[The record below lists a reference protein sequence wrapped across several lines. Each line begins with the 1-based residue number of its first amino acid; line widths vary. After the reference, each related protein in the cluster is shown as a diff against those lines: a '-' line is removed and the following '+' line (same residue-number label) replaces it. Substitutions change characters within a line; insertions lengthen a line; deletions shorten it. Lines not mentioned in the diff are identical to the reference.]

1 MHTKMRSK
9 CLALTSKNGTIYK
22 RKCIELAFPSE
33 MPLGCSRLKRGK
45 MKFNKV
51 LENIQTYEAGKPI
64 ELVVREFGIASED
77 VVKLASNENPIGTNP
92 AVAEVIRENAT
103 KAYLY
108 PDDSMFE
115 LKAALSRKYDV
126 ADDNIII
133 GAGSD
138 QVLEFISRALL
149 DDNASVLMSA
159 VTFAMYEIYAKQMGA
174 KIIRTASYE
183 HKYDEFMEAYTMHKP
198 KIVYICTPNNPTG
211 DATSKTEV
219 LRIIEAISKEA
230 LVVVDGAYMEYAAA
244 KDVKYAITPKDL
256 LGYENVIYLGTFSKA
271 YGLGGM
277 RVGYG
282 IAQEVLIHELYKMRP
297 PFNISTLSLAAAITA
312 CKDEDFVSESITLHQ
327 KQIQR
332 YEAFAKEN
340 GFRYI
345 ESYTNFITYL
355 FDGTMDSTEIAD
367 ALLKRGVIIRDLAS
381 YGLNAIRITI
391 GTAKQNDVFFK
402 HFSEVL

>member
-1 MHTKMRSK
+1 MIFNVCEAATEK
-9 CLALTSKNGTIYK
+9 TV
-22 RKCIELAFPSE
+22 
-33 MPLGCSRLKRGK
+33 

-51 LENIQTYEAGKPI
+51 LQDIKTYEAGKPI
-64 ELVVREFGIASED
+64 ELVVREYGIASAD

-92 AVAEVIRENAT
+92 AVAKVIIDNAN
-103 KAYLY
+103 KAHLY

-115 LKAALSRKYDV
+115 LKSALAKKYDV
-126 ADDNIII
+126 EDNNIII

-149 DDNASVLMSA
+149 DENDAVLMSA

-174 KIIRTASYE
+174 KIIRTASHE
-183 HKYDEFMEAYTMHKP
+183 HKYDEFLEAYHMHRP
-198 KIVYICTPNNPTG
+198 KIIYLCTPNNPTG
-211 DATSKTEV
+211 DATSKEEV
-219 LRIIEAISKEA
+219 LKIINAVDNDT

-244 KDVKYAITPKDL
+244 KDEKYAVTPNDL

-282 IAQEVLIHELYKMRP
+282 IAQAELIKELYKMRP
-297 PFNISTLSLAAAITA
+297 PFNISTLSLAAAIEA
-312 CKDEDFVSESITLHQ
+312 CKDDNFVEESIALH
-327 KQIQR
+327 KEQIKR
-332 YEAFAKEN
+332 YETFAKEQ
-340 GFRYI
+340 GFDYI

-355 FDGTMDSTEIAD
+355 FNDKMNSTVIAD
-367 ALLKRGVIIRDLAS
+367 ALLKRGVIIRNLAS
-381 YGLNAIRITI
+381 YGMNAIRITI

-402 HFSEVL
+402 HFLEVTA